1 MTHLLFQKGTSQCG
15 WELSKQESTA
25 SNYFHTFHHVQKPS
39 QPSGF
44 YSLGKKENLEVLE
57 ELEIHGVRVHRNRRG
72 GEGRGGEGR

>member
-44 YSLGKKENLEVLE
+44 YSLGKKKSG
-57 ELEIHGVRVHRNRRG
+57 GVGRVGNSRSESAPQQ
-72 GEGRGGEGR
+72 EGRGGEGR